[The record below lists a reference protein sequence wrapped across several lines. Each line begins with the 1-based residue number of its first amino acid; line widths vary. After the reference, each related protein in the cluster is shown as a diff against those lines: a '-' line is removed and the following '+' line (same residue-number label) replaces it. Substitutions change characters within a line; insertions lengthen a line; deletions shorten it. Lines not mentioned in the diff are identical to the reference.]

1 MSTSICPVNQ
11 EPDAHQFHDHAGG
24 DSAAERLDEEILAR
38 SVIKLDG
45 HLLGLTFGIMCALT
59 IFIATDFL
67 LIKGG
72 NNVGAHLILLSQF
85 FPGYSVTFLGSL
97 CGAVYGFIFGYVC
110 GWIVGVVYTAMA
122 WLRSR

>member
-11 EPDAHQFHDHAGG
+11 EPDTHPFHDHAGE
-24 DSAAERLDEEILAR
+24 DSRAERFDEEILAR

-45 HLLGLTFGIMCALT
+45 HLLGLTFGIMCGLT

-67 LIKGG
+67 VIKGG
-72 NNVGAHLILLSQF
+72 NNVGAHLSLLSQF

-97 CGAVYGFIFGYVC
+97 CGTVYGFIFGYIC